1 MTIRNGYEVS
11 SESAI
16 RHWEFNYAR
25 LENVTPTETQ
35 PFAVTSLLAGTQIT
49 GTVLTINAGLSLIV
63 GDVTHSMVYLHN
75 VRNVL
80 TYAANV
86 ENTWGVIAEGDPI
99 YYDGSAVAPA
109 DVFLSTSPLDQAGG
123 ANALFGYAVLQFAA
137 DTSLPTTTATAST
150 ESLGVMQVGV

>member
-11 SESAI
+11 SEGAV

-25 LENVTPTETQ
+25 LENATPTETQ
-35 PFAVTSLLAGTQIT
+35 PFAVTSLVVGTQIT
-49 GTVLTINAGLSLIV
+49 GTVLTLDAANSLIV

-75 VRNVL
+75 VRNVR
-80 TYAANV
+80 TYAGAV
-86 ENTWGVIAEGDPI
+86 EATWGIIAEGDAI

-109 DVFLSTSPLDQAGG
+109 DVFLSTSPLDQAGA
-123 ANALFGYAVLQFAA
+123 ANALFGHAVIQFGA